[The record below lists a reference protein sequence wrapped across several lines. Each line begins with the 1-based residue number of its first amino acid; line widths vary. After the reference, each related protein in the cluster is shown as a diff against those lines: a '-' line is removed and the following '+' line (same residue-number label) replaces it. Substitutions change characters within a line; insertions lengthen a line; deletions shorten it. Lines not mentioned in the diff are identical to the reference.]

1 MFRNTFSAVLRRP
14 LKTDFNV
21 NLKLNNLKILYL
33 MVFHVRWIYIEDIN
47 DNPPVF
53 TQPAYEVSIS
63 EGTPVTTSILTV
75 MATNPDVNTDEGLQ

>member
-1 MFRNTFSAVLRRP
+1 MIV
-14 LKTDFNV
+14 
-21 NLKLNNLKILYL
+21 
-33 MVFHVRWIYIEDIN
+33 YIEDIN

-75 MATNPDVNTDEGLQ
+75 MATDPDVNTDEGLHYTLQGADGKII